1 MLATVKDNVLILN
14 FKGNKVKMNELLDPI
29 SNAYEGPLANR
40 EGHNFPVDAI
50 PVKHPQL
57 GKYRSQCAY
66 VIGIYSTRSLNHEL
80 LHAKYY
86 LDSSYRAKITA
97 EWAALPEITQ
107 RHIFQFLRRLGY
119 SEDVLLDEYQA
130 YRYTE
135 PSNFFG
141 VKLAYCK

>member
-1 MLATVKDNVLILN
+1 MFATLKDNVLILN

-40 EGHNFPVDAI
+40 EGHNFPVEAI
-50 PVKHPQL
+50 PVKHPL
-57 GKYRSQCAY
+57 AKYRSQCAY
-66 VIGIYSTRSLNHEL
+66 VIGIYSTRSLAHEL

-86 LDSSYRAKITA
+86 LDSSYRAKITV
-97 EWAALPEITQ
+97 EWAALPETAQ

-119 SEDVLLDEYQA
+119 SEGVLLDEYQA

-135 PSNFFG
+135 APNFFG
-141 VKLAYCK
+141 IKIP